1 MKDNSWYLHEVIRSL
16 VLILPKM
23 SGYVQTFKNKDGD
36 KDKNKNNELMPFCI
50 NDDKPLEKYKTICT
64 KIEDLKNIE
73 LNALPVYD
81 DRYKKPR

>member
-1 MKDNSWYLHEVIRSL
+1 
-16 VLILPKM
+16 M

-64 KIEDLKNIE
+64 KIECFTSL
-73 LNALPVYD
+73 
-81 DRYKKPR
+81 